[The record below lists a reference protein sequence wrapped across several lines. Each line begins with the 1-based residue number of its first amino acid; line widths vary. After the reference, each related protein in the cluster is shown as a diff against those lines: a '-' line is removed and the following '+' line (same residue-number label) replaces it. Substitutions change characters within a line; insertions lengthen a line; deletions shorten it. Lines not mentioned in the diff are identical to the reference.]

1 MEINKEKY
9 LRVIAK
15 KLMKG
20 IEKNAKTNTEKG
32 FDFKDSGKNG
42 GRTERWNIGITE
54 EDLFQRLKET
64 NGTCERTG
72 IPFPLVSKEK
82 YYSKVYA
89 RKLGFNPMIAPSADR
104 VDPIIGYDN
113 MDNLQLVVQG
123 YNLAK
128 NNKSQDEMNEFMRMM
143 QNPPTEHIIYD
154 TINETKETK
163 INNTNKK
170 QSNMNKEFL
179 NYLMNENDFENA
191 ERYFEYRN
199 TQNIEKKTQKT
210 NNRKRTMTMAEK
222 KDWFEKNAKFVE
234 QCDNS
239 KFNISNLYRTTEG
252 YVDNARGF
260 ASKSWQKIIE
270 ENIPVYAIPSGKSVH
285 YLINQEDRKII
296 GK

>member
-54 EDLFQRLKET
+54 EDLFERLKET
-64 NGTCERTG
+64 NGICERTG

-82 YYSKVYA
+82 YYSKEYA

-104 VDPIIGYDN
+104 VDPKIGYDN

-128 NNKSQDEMNEFMRMM
+128 NNKSQDEMNEFIKMM
-143 QNPPTEHIIYD
+143 QNPPTEHTIYD

-163 INNTNKK
+163 TNNTNKK

-191 ERYFEYRN
+191 EKYFDYRN
-199 TQNIEKKTQKT
+199 TQNKGKKTQTT
-210 NNRKRTMTMAEK
+210 NSRKRTMSHSERKNWFAENST
-222 KDWFEKNAKFVE
+222 FIN
-234 QCDNS
+234 QCDDNMISITAMCLNS
-239 KFNISNLYRTTEG
+239 SG
-252 YVDNARGF
+252 YMDNTRLMQSKWSQIVIDKKLKTYALPKGRGVEYF
-260 ASKSWQKIIE
+260 
-270 ENIPVYAIPSGKSVH
+270 
-285 YLINQEDRKII
+285 INREDRKII